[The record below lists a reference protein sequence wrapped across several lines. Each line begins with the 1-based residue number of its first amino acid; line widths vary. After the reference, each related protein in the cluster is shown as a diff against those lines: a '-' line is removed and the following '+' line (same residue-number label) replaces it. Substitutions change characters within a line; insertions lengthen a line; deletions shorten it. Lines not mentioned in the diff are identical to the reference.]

1 MATFYLDVESL
12 LKYSPVLLHLS
23 PATRILNEDPVN
35 LHCRLKTFNLII
47 ILYML
52 QVKIIFRINFGSI

>member
-35 LHCRLKTFNLII
+35 LHCWLKTFNLII